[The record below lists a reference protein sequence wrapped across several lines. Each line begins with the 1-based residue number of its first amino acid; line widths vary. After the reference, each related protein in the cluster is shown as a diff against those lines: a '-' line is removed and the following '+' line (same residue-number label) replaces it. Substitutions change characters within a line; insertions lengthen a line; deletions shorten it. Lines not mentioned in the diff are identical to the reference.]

1 MLTDTNLQNH
11 QAKERFEH
19 MQMSLYTVSNMMS
32 LESYRMSD
40 SLYLGYITLTNQSVL
55 RIIQTNGIRCVQS
68 SRESRYLTHT

>member
-32 LESYRMSD
+32 LES
-40 SLYLGYITLTNQSVL
+40 
-55 RIIQTNGIRCVQS
+55 
-68 SRESRYLTHT
+68 